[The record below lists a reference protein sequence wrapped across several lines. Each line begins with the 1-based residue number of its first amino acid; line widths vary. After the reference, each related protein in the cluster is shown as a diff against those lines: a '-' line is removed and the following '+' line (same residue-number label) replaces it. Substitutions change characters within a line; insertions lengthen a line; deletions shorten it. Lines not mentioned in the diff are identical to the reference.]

1 MSDIEPGDLMN
12 SGEPTPTN
20 APANADPEEE
30 GTRLGDGEGL
40 EVADPA
46 DFSIQ
51 RDGEGDIIPVKQKIP
66 GTDKAVLV
74 HPLHGGAVE
83 EYSDVLEGEN
93 ADDERVDEFLETHIV
108 RGPGQNGIG
117 DLHDYVIPA
126 LIQAVKNS
134 SGHDLFIGAQ
144 EQRSKEVAANMR
156 MMEAMGVDLS
166 DKMGELME
174 EEMGEDE

>member
-1 MSDIEPGDLMN
+1 MSDIDPGELMSSGDPSPKN
-12 SGEPTPTN
+12 S
-20 APANADPEEE
+20 PANADPEEDAS
-30 GTRLGDGEGL
+30 RLGDGEGL
-40 EVADPA
+40 EIADPA

-51 RDGEGDIIPVKQKIP
+51 RDGEGDIIPIKQKIP

-74 HPLHGGAVE
+74 RPLHGGAVE

-93 ADDERVDEFLETHIV
+93 ADDDRVDSFLREHIV

-117 DLHDYVIPA
+117 DLHDYVVPA

-166 DKMGELME
+166 DKMGELMA
-174 EEMGEDE
+174 EEMDEE